1 MVPYLMLD
9 SHVPTTALAA
19 TPVLTAPLTVAEW
32 QARAVAHLERA
43 QQWTRPFRERRS
55 RGEVHPVYDFLFQYY
70 HYSGGRLEAW
80 HPGPDE
86 ALEDSSAARERFTSP
101 VYVAA
106 NGVAEANPLGSD
118 YFFPEGRGPR
128 ICLGAEYS
136 MFFMKL
142 VIATLL
148 QTSRFE
154 CGAGQTYDAGQKF
167 FFGVRMPAGLRGRF
181 EPQNDR

>member
-1 MVPYLMLD
+1 MPD

-43 QQWTRPFRERRS
+43 QQWTHPFRERRS

-86 ALEDSSAARERFTSP
+86 SLEDSSAARERFTSP

-106 NGVAEANPLGSD
+106 NGVIRRNASAL
-118 YFFPEGRGPR
+118 
-128 ICLGAEYS
+128 A
-136 MFFMKL
+136 L
-142 VIATLL
+142 VERDTLHRVLQLLRATRDGTC
-148 QTSRFE
+148 Q
-154 CGAGQTYDAGQKF
+154 
-167 FFGVRMPAGLRGRF
+167 
-181 EPQNDR
+181 